1 MTDRF
6 SLRFQSTE
14 RRGEEVSISRA
25 GLTVG
30 RKPGNT
36 LQILDNSVSGKHAE
50 LTIDADGVLLRDLG
64 STNGTRVGTERV
76 LEKRLSDGEIVTFG
90 NVEFAFR
97 DGEAS
102 APALEG
108 FDDDDNE
115 PVTVARGVSAAGASS
130 SARASST
137 PARAAPD
144 SGGGL
149 ERVDAG
155 LVARAGQRSPAALI
169 GLGVV
174 VLAAVGAGVWFFVL
188 RPSESTANEPAL
200 VQPVPGNLL
209 AEGYSFESD
218 LDPFEALESA
228 PAAFLPNAN
237 ARVSGAQGVRAELAA
252 NEWAAHR
259 SQTFRVG
266 AERVVEARAALRTR
280 GEAQGRLGVE
290 FSVAEDAEVQVAPIT
305 AWAGVVSGSSD
316 FTESEIDAPV
326 PPGMS
331 RARVVVFARATG
343 ADSGGVVDADDVSA
357 VENASPS
364 EPAAQISGASLFL
377 HGAPPISAQLA
388 RIDRVL
394 ISGMSFTGTA
404 ASGALAAQDAAP
416 LSVRVDG
423 AQIVLS
429 AKDAPRPTRLVLRV
443 EGALATGG
451 IATTGKDGYRSA
463 GATLERADADSLI
476 LGRGTDLVRVGLPG
490 PCAVRGVSDGAAV
503 VVTVELGS
511 LEPQI
516 EMQLDFSADKGAAE
530 GLAHAARGAEQKG
543 DLGAALAKWRELLD
557 RFPYEV
563 GLVEEAEATHAKLLQ
578 TGLAQ
583 VRETKAEAERARFFE
598 LPDMFAAT
606 RQRALGLAD
615 RFAGSEVEK
624 EARDLAAALES
635 EVAKLRTDEHRAE
648 RDRLTAML
656 GVLRARGAQG
666 LADEVSARL
675 SKLEGSK

>member
-30 RKPGNT
+30 RKPGNS

-50 LTIDADGVLLRDLG
+50 LTVDADGVMLRDLG
-64 STNGTRVGTERV
+64 STNGTRVGSERV
-76 LEKRLSDGEIVTFG
+76 LEKRLSDGEVVTFG
-90 NVEFAFR
+90 NVELAFR
-97 DGEAS
+97 DAEAS

-108 FDDDDNE
+108 FEDDDDE
-115 PVTVARGVSAAGASS
+115 PVMPARALSAAP
-130 SARASST
+130 T
-137 PARAAPD
+137 RAAPD
-144 SGGGL
+144 SGGGGL

-174 VLAAVGAGVWFFVL
+174 VLAAVGAGAWFFFL
-188 RPSESTANEPAL
+188 RPSKSTSNEP
-200 VQPVPGNLL
+200 VVVTPVPGNLL
-209 AEGYSFESD
+209 AQGYSFESD
-218 LDPFEALESA
+218 LDPFEALDSA

-237 ARVSGAQGVRAELAA
+237 ARRSGAQGVRAELAA

-259 SQTFRVG
+259 SQAFRVG
-266 AERVVEARAALRTR
+266 AERVVQARAALRTR
-280 GEAQGRLGVE
+280 GDAQARLGVE

-305 AWAGVVSGSSD
+305 AWSAPVQGSTD
-316 FTESEIDAPV
+316 FTASEIDAPV

-343 ADSGGVVDADDVSA
+343 VDSGGVVDADDVSA

-377 HGAPPISAQLA
+377 HGAPPVSAQLA
-388 RIDRVL
+388 SIDRVL
-394 ISGMSFTGTA
+394 ISGMSFTSSGTSA
-404 ASGALAAQDAAP
+404 ALAAQDAAP
-416 LSVRVDG
+416 LTARVDG
-423 AQIVLS
+423 AQIVL
-429 AKDAPRPTRLVLRV
+429 AAQDAPRPTRLLLRV

-490 PCAVRGVSDGAAV
+490 PCAVRGASDGAAMV
-503 VVTVELGS
+503 VSVELGS
-511 LEPQI
+511 LEPEVQV
-516 EMQLDFSADKGAAE
+516 QLDFSADKGAAE
-530 GLAHAARGAEQKG
+530 GLAHVARGAEQKG
-543 DLGAALAKWRELLD
+543 ELGAALAQWRELLD

-563 GLVEEAEATHAKLLQ
+563 ALVEEAEATHAKLLQ
-578 TGLAQ
+578 AGLGQ

-606 RQRALGLAD
+606 RQRALAIAN

-624 EARDLAAALES
+624 EARDLAAVLEA

-648 RDRLTAML
+648 RERLNAML

-675 SKLEGSK
+675 SHLEGPK